1 MAIDNRKER
10 IIKKLAKKQGITPQE
25 LYFLVSHFKKID
37 ERTLNED
44 GYSHIIT
51 VTVLEIYKG
60 LDYEIIWRRSRF
72 KSIPHE
78 FYSQPTRVEKTQK
91 TMNVF
96 VRRTD

>member
-1 MAIDNRKER
+1 MDTNNEKER
-10 IIKKLAKKQGITPQE
+10 IIKKLAKKQGLTPQE

-78 FYSQPTRVEKTQK
+78 FYSQPTRVEKTPEK
-91 TMNVF
+91 RDVYMPY
-96 VRRTD
+96 DD

>member
-1 MAIDNRKER
+1 MDTNNEKER
-10 IIKKLAKKQGITPQE
+10 IIKKLAKKQGLTPQE

-44 GYSHIIT
+44 GCYHIIT

-91 TMNVF
+91 KRDVYIPY
-96 VRRTD
+96 DD